1 MILDAVTRGVNNID
15 KIASITILRRD
26 EVELILNGLS
36 IQHLI
41 FKNWMKGIF
50 WQKESG
56 NQDHGNRDQT
66 S

>member
-50 WQKESG
+50 WQKESE
-56 NQDHGNRDQT
+56 NQYHGNRDQT

>member
-1 MILDAVTRGVNNID
+1 MVIVRSNYISIDVKVNEIPNHFMILDTVTRGVNNID

-41 FKNWMKGIF
+41 FKN
-50 WQKESG
+50 
-56 NQDHGNRDQT
+56 
-66 S
+66 

>member
-41 FKNWMKGIF
+41 FKN
-50 WQKESG
+50 
-56 NQDHGNRDQT
+56 
-66 S
+66 